1 MPDRLRL
8 GLKLKALARKRSKN
22 LGKIRALAGA
32 WRELPRYDGPE
43 ALAVLVDWTRERL
56 AFAGVGGAVFG
67 CSGGVDSALT
77 ACVLARAAPG
87 RCVGYLL
94 PCDSSARDEAD
105 ARTLL
110 EVLQLE
116 IRRINVA
123 PALAAIEPLLA
134 PTGRASNARGNLK
147 TRLRTMFLFHE
158 AAARNALF
166 VGTGDLDEG
175 FVGYYTKG
183 SGADLAPIAS
193 LHKSE
198 VRALLELALA
208 PIDRKLA
215 RRLSRKPADAGLVPG
230 KLAEDELGVTY
241 SQIERSLEVILET
254 CALFEGGVVPR
265 EVDVFAA
272 ALERS
277 KVSDK
282 AFARVVE
289 LIYRARHKAS
299 GPPILWRADSARS
312 GLDEFENE

>member
-1 MPDRLRL
+1 MPNRL

-22 LGKIRALAGA
+22 LDRIRALAWA
-32 WRELPRYDGPE
+32 WRDLPRYDGAD
-43 ALAVLVDWTRERL
+43 ALEILVDWTRERL
-56 AFAGVGGAVFG
+56 AFAGVERAVFG
-67 CSGGVDSALT
+67 CSGGVDSSLT

-87 RCVGYLL
+87 KVTGYLL
-94 PCDSSARDEAD
+94 PCESAAKDEVD
-105 ARTLL
+105 ARLL
-110 EVLQLE
+110 LKALKIEA
-116 IRRINVA
+116 RRIDVG
-123 PALAAIEPLLA
+123 PALEAIEPLLSA
-134 PTGRASNARGNLK
+134 TSKASNARGNLK

-158 AAARNALF
+158 AATRKALF

-183 SGADLAPIAS
+183 SGTDLAPIAS

-198 VRALLELALA
+198 VRALLELALR
-208 PIDRKLA
+208 PIDKKLA

-230 KLAEDELGVTY
+230 MLAEDELGVSY
-241 SQIERSLEVILET
+241 SEIERSLDVILET

-265 EVDVFAA
+265 EIDVFAE
-272 ALERS
+272 ALARS

-299 GPPILWRADSARS
+299 GPPILWRRDTTRS

>member
-1 MPDRLRL
+1 MPNRL

-22 LGKIRALAGA
+22 LGRIRELAAA
-32 WRELPRYDGPE
+32 WRDLARYDGPE
-43 ALAVLVDWTRERL
+43 ALQLLVEWTRERL
-56 AFAGVGGAVFG
+56 RFAGVDGAVFG
-67 CSGGVDSALT
+67 CSGGVDSSLT

-87 RCVGYLL
+87 RVTGYLL
-94 PCDSSARDEAD
+94 PCESSAKDEVD
-105 ARTLL
+105 ARALL
-110 EVLQLE
+110 AALQIE
-116 IRRINVA
+116 CRRIDVG
-123 PALAAIEPLLA
+123 PALRAIEPLLSG
-134 PTGRASNARGNLK
+134 TSKASNARGNLK

-158 AAARNALF
+158 AAARKALF

-198 VRALLELALA
+198 VRTLLELALA

-230 KLAEDELGVTY
+230 MLAEKELGVSY
-241 SQIERSLEVILET
+241 SEIERSLDVILET

-265 EVDVFAA
+265 EIDLFGE
-272 ALERS
+272 ALARS
-277 KVSDK
+277 KVSSK
-282 AFARVVE
+282 AFSRVVE

-299 GPPILWRADSARS
+299 GPPILWRRDTTRS